1 MKTYPVVLIQDDGT
15 PKILG
20 VYNKYE
26 DADRAVDK
34 FSDLYP
40 NGYVDVLISQ
50 KTMLNISVTEQEL
63 NTILHGLYVLEDQSW
78 FKSYEL
84 TEPLIKK
91 LNEILPKDNEE
102 ITD

>member
-1 MKTYPVVLIQDDGT
+1 LEYKGRNFCYDVGSIATVITMKTYPVVLIQDDGT

-40 NGYVDVLISQ
+40 NGYVDVLIS
-50 KTMLNISVTEQEL
+50 
-63 NTILHGLYVLEDQSW
+63 
-78 FKSYEL
+78 
-84 TEPLIKK
+84 
-91 LNEILPKDNEE
+91 
-102 ITD
+102 